1 MNKVS
6 GWYSPSEN
14 ILQLR
19 ALVSKLDEIKVES
32 LNSQC
37 TRTIVE
43 LQKLFDYDHIS
54 LLENMTMEKKIK
66 YYDRLYAKIIM
77 VLNKIKISENG

>member
-19 ALVSKLDEIKVES
+19 AIVSKLDEIKVEKGHV
-32 LNSQC
+32 
-37 TRTIVE
+37 TI
-43 LQKLFDYDHIS
+43 L
-54 LLENMTMEKKIK
+54 
-66 YYDRLYAKIIM
+66 R
-77 VLNKIKISENG
+77 